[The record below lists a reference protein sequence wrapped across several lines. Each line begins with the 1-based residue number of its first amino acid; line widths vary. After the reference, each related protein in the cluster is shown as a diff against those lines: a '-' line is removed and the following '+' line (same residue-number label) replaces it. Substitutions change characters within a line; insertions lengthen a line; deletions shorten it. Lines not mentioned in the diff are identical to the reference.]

1 MVIEEKDLA
10 GLGGWE
16 CFKEAKTYVAAGSV
30 LKSSSSLLKDS
41 DGPILFTGHVIEGRK
56 KYVCGL
62 KFRTLEDVDNL
73 CRCRRAIK
81 EGRICSHSLAVVL
94 HSIKGRGKIDENK
107 PQSTEG
113 EGDIDTFTEDYILP
127 VINCEMAKLNT
138 IESFLIKFERSSSN
152 KCSTINQ
159 LSELQEVL
167 GNVDITKGLE
177 INCNRSEL
185 GRIFN
190 CLRGFS
196 VGFESNFSEESR
208 PCVISETNA
217 RIPLT
222 VQRFRGDDSLV
233 ELSRDSMSGHH
244 FLRLGSTL
252 WVLNSEFDVLIP
264 IHSKDS
270 SNDVL
275 DELNKIL
282 EDANQE
288 SSILVSEDWLRCNS
302 SIINGLFHM
311 ECSDGLIKSLRLL
324 PAKPKLKLSV
334 EGSLKNIEIRADF
347 IYGKG
352 DIVNDLL
359 EDSQLNSLRGHE
371 AKSFVRIETLKQ
383 TSSEIINSY
392 RWAISGEDN
401 VFSFYA
407 GELDEVMRGGNAEV
421 VLGDRFYRVTK
432 GIEKVRPRI
441 KVEEDRGGYF
451 DFELEFI
458 GAKGTKVPENEIRR
472 LLSQGKSSKKVNSGE
487 VLAINNKGISEL
499 FTGFEVSTI
508 EQSVDNGAVKRKAKA
523 VESFYTKG
531 LLHDLADYSGI
542 DVDEDL
548 NPSRFGFS
556 ATLKN
561 YQKRGV
567 SWMNAR
573 LSEGCGIILA
583 DEMGLGKTIQTLAL
597 ICSANWLKGPTLII
611 CPTSLIDN
619 WSREIQRFAIECK
632 ILILHGLN
640 RAEYFSK
647 VNSSDIVSTSSATI
661 VNDSKL
667 YEELN
672 FSLIVADESSYIKNP
687 DTKTFRAISLLNS
700 YSFMA
705 LSGTPLEN
713 KLLDLWSVMELVNPS
728 YLGCKKDF
736 IHRYSENISESDR
749 LNLKRRVS
757 PFILR
762 RTKEAVLDDLPAK
775 TEKIIHCGLTFVQ
788 RETYEGILRI
798 AKEQLVKFNSAQM
811 DQASRME
818 ILTLLLRLRQVSC
831 DSNLVNLGNEEIEK
845 DSSGKIGPMMSILNS
860 SIGSGGKVL
869 IFSQFVGMLKIIKQE
884 LNENDTG
891 YYYLDGSTSRKQR
904 DSQVQSFQND
914 GNGHSVFLIS
924 LKAGGYGLNLTAA
937 DTVIHFDP
945 WWNPSVENQATDR
958 AHRIGQT
965 KPVHSYKLIAAG
977 TVEEKILKLQERKKG
992 LISVAMNDSE
1002 PRMSGLSDS
1011 DIKTILSL

>member
-30 LKSSSSLLKDS
+30 LKSSSSLLKDP

-94 HSIKGRGKIDENK
+94 HSIQGKGKIDVNK
-107 PQSTEG
+107 PQATVDE
-113 EGDIDTFTEDYILP
+113 EHIDTFTENYLLP
-127 VINCEMAKLNT
+127 VIDCEMVNLNT
-138 IESFLIKFERSSSN
+138 IESFLIKFERSSSD
-152 KCSTINQ
+152 KCPTINQ

-167 GNVDITKGLE
+167 GNVHITKELE

-185 GRIFN
+185 GRILK

-233 ELSRDSMSGHH
+233 ELSRGSMIGHY

-252 WVLNSEFDVLIP
+252 WVLNSEIDVLMP

-275 DELNKIL
+275 DELNEIL

-324 PAKPKLKLSV
+324 PANPKLKLSV
-334 EGSLKNIEIRADF
+334 EGSLKNIEVRADF
-347 IYGKG
+347 IYEKG
-352 DIVNDLL
+352 DIVNDFL
-359 EDSQLNSLRGHE
+359 ENTQLHSLRGHG
-371 AKSFVRIETLKQ
+371 AKSFARIETLKQ

-407 GELDEVMRGGNAEV
+407 GELDEVMRAGKVEV

-441 KVEEDRGGYF
+441 KVEEDSAGYF

-458 GAKGTKVPENEIRR
+458 SAEGSKLPENEVKR
-472 LLSQGKSSKKVNSGE
+472 LLSQGKSSKKVNGGE
-487 VLAINNKGISEL
+487 FLTLNKRGISEL
-499 FTGFEVSTI
+499 FTGFEVSVI
-508 EQSVDNGAVKRKAKA
+508 EQSVTKGVVKRKVEA
-523 VESFYTKG
+523 VESFYIKG
-531 LLHDLADYSGI
+531 LLHDLADYSGF
-542 DVDEDL
+542 DGHKDL
-548 NPSRFGFS
+548 KPSKFGFS
-556 ATLKN
+556 AKLKD
-561 YQKRGV
+561 YQSRGV

-619 WSREIQRFAIECK
+619 WSREIQRFTNECK
-632 ILILHGLN
+632 ILILHGKN
-640 RAEYFSK
+640 RAENFSK
-647 VNSSDIVSTSSATI
+647 VTLSDIIITSYATV

-687 DTKTFRAISLLNS
+687 DTKTFSALSVLNS
-700 YSFMA
+700 YAFMA

-749 LNLKRRVS
+749 LNFKRRIS

-775 TEKIIHCGLTFVQ
+775 SEKIIHCGLTSKQ
-788 RETYEGILRI
+788 RSTYEGILRTG
-798 AKEQLVKFNSAQM
+798 KEQLVKFNSAQV

-831 DSNLVNLGNEEIEK
+831 DSNLVKLGLEEIEK

-869 IFSQFVGMLKIIKQE
+869 IFSQIVGMLKIIEEQLK
-884 LNENDTG
+884 ENDIG

-914 GNGHSVFLIS
+914 CSGHSVFLIS

-992 LISVAMNDSE
+992 LISVAMNDCE
-1002 PRMSGLSDS
+1002 PRMSGLSDD
-1011 DIKTILSL
+1011 DIKTILS